1 MIKISNITL
10 NTEQYKSSISNVA
23 LYGSKNNYWC
33 RETKVKRSK
42 TNNN

>member
-10 NTEQYKSSISNVA
+10 NTGQYKSSISNVA

-33 RETKVKRSK
+33 RDTKVKKLK
-42 TNNN
+42 TDNN